1 MKKCTQWIAI
11 QNTQKKISSSNLIL
25 FSVGLVAPG
34 YVYVILSIFI
44 TDLVVDAMPSSLSGV
59 GNLNT
64 RVELCSS

>member
-1 MKKCTQWIAI
+1 MKKCAQWIAI